1 MSRTPVGNESSVP
14 RVRVLVFAG
23 PREESP
29 IHTLSLPAAATVGDL
44 RRHIGLFGPMIFD
57 RRFNGGVPTGDGMRL
72 LDLQDDNKEVQLEVR
87 QPGVRRNGGPRP
99 RSEAGPRTSG
109 ARPDGLRL
117 GLLILAALLI
127 GLVVARR
134 VRSTRRRARR

>member
-72 LDLQDDNKEVQLEVR
+72 VDLQDDNKEVQLEVR
-87 QPGVRRNGGPRP
+87 QPGVRRAGFAAL
-99 RSEAGPRTSG
+99 AGPRTSG

-134 VRSTRRRARR
+134 VRPTRRRARR